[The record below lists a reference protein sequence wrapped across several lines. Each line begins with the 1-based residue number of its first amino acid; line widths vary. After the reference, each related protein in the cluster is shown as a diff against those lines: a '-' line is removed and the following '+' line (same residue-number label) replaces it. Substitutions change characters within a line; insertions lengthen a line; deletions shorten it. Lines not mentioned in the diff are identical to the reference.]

1 VSRNTL
7 LLCDAAGDPNEILV
21 YEDEAI
27 TAGPALVR
35 STHHNREAYGIQYSQ
50 TNLARGSG
58 CIIADMYE
66 GGNNPNHP
74 GLGHAA
80 VFHCN
85 NTCNT
90 GGALFRN
97 MFVGGRI
104 ANGFTVK
111 STTIRANQDMP
122 RSMFIAF
129 TQLLAGE
136 GYHLPPCLAGMLCIP
151 VEHPYGPHVN
161 SRVPR
166 PIRPP
171 HVMTVEE
178 QRCKC
183 LTLLWMSMLQHGYP
197 YQFIIIP
204 ITTHTNYSYTH
215 TYSFVCFDNVMPNPQ
230 LVAITNELID
240 RQDNMSATEK
250 AKVKGWLILQRRIEA
265 SAPPRWI
272 PQSPPSPIPPA
283 PEPEYPSPILHHLA
297 PAARPTPSLLLAG
310 GAGAA
315 ADFTSPEL
323 RQIQSL
329 AAVVPR
335 RLSFQEPEYDD
346 DIDDMDLP
354 LYSSRA
360 AISSVAAGGSWAAD
374 VNDDDIRI
382 DLSNMSIEEGA
393 PPSLPHEDDY
403 DDDDAVLVVGTSIAT
418 PSSIHNSGRRPRVSF
433 TDSPPVIIGTS
444 VADGSTTADAIML
457 VDTSPPHKRNKPEG
471 G

>member
-1 VSRNTL
+1 
-7 LLCDAAGDPNEILV
+7 
-21 YEDEAI
+21 
-27 TAGPALVR
+27 
-35 STHHNREAYGIQYSQ
+35 
-50 TNLARGSG
+50 
-58 CIIADMYE
+58 
-66 GGNNPNHP
+66 
-74 GLGHAA
+74 
-80 VFHCN
+80 
-85 NTCNT
+85 
-90 GGALFRN
+90 
-97 MFVGGRI
+97 
-104 ANGFTVK
+104 
-111 STTIRANQDMP
+111 
-122 RSMFIAF
+122 
-129 TQLLAGE
+129 
-136 GYHLPPCLAGMLCIP
+136 
-151 VEHPYGPHVN
+151 
-161 SRVPR
+161 
-166 PIRPP
+166 
-171 HVMTVEE
+171 
-178 QRCKC
+178 
-183 LTLLWMSMLQHGYP
+183 
-197 YQFIIIP
+197 
-204 ITTHTNYSYTH
+204 
-215 TYSFVCFDNVMPNPQ
+215 MPNPQ

-403 DDDDAVLVVGTSIAT
+403 DDDDVVLVVGTSIAT

-457 VDTSPPHKRNKPEG
+457 IDASPPHKRNKPEG